1 MGRTFSPRLYLLL
14 QSMGNKR
21 AHYTFK
27 SEIQVLTLSTNL
39 KSFNYP
45 EPQSPCPKEEI
56 KIDLIGLL
64 WGLNNT
70 LKASLKACYVVGIKE
85 CQFPSSSLGHT
96 PLVRRFVRKSFQ
108 AQLLVFGM
116 IKHHLLFEA
125 QRKSSPD
132 SSILFCACT
141 LSLFQCVTVICQ
153 FLFLP
158 LDCELLRGRDY
169 ISLILITSAFRKI
182 PGT

>member
-45 EPQSPCPKEEI
+45 EPQSPCTKEEI

-96 PLVRRFVRKSFQ
+96 PLVRRFGKGKEIFPSSVTCVWNDQTPSSLWSTKEKLPWLFHTVLCLYFEFISVCYSYLSISVSPIRLWAPQGQGLYLTYLDNLSF
-108 AQLLVFGM
+108 
-116 IKHHLLFEA
+116 
-125 QRKSSPD
+125 
-132 SSILFCACT
+132 
-141 LSLFQCVTVICQ
+141 
-153 FLFLP
+153 
-158 LDCELLRGRDY
+158 
-169 ISLILITSAFRKI
+169 
-182 PGT
+182 